1 MSSCC
6 LRRMV
11 YSDRIVNARYQRR
24 PAVTIDCIKHVAR
37 NCNEK
42 KNWIII
48 ARGWGRE
55 TEKRAWK
62 KLVKFRHDRFY
73 GTIVEHFCQLIETG
87 LDINLN
93 YASRSHLSVPSR
105 FCATI
110 DGTESRE
117 KERIAIQAASANNR
131 IYIKSAMWSALCLPL
146 DLSIDFLP
154 LVTLA
159 PFIDSLQCYPSP

>member
-48 ARGWGRE
+48 AGGQGD
-55 TEKRAWK
+55 WK
-62 KLVKFRHDRFY
+62 
-73 GTIVEHFCQLIETG
+73 TG
-87 LDINLN
+87 LKKT
-93 YASRSHLSVPSR
+93 RQVPSR
-105 FCATI
+105 SLLWHY
-110 DGTESRE
+110 SRAFLPTHRDRY
-117 KERIAIQAASANNR
+117 KFKLCFTKPPFRPFSFLCNDRRYRIKRERENCCANNR
-131 IYIKSAMWSALCLPL
+131 IYIKSATWSALCLPL

>member
-1 MSSCC
+1 MINYISGMSSCC
-6 LRRMV
+6 LCRMV

-42 KNWIII
+42 KNWIIM
-48 ARGWGRE
+48 AGGQGD
-55 TEKRAWK
+55 WK
-62 KLVKFRHDRFY
+62 TGLKKTRHDRFY
-73 GTIVEHFCQLIETG
+73 GIILDHVCQPTET
-87 LDINLN
+87 DINLN
-93 YASRSHLSVPSR
+93 YALRSHLSVPSR

-117 KERIAIQAASANNR
+117 KERIAVQAASANNR
-131 IYIKSAMWSALCLPL
+131 IYIKSATWSALCLPL